1 MVLTPRLFDMT
12 DELSIFTAVLPTGLL
27 KRGFRSRDEFAWAR
41 ADAIEAIDRLEK
53 AGVTILGVDV
63 WIPSPRGPIISPH
76 FVYDWDIDTQG
87 ALPGWPRSAKEF
99 VQTFEWDPEDTR
111 CQGHEPYFNLT
122 VEDQKT

>member
-1 MVLTPRLFDMT
+1 MT